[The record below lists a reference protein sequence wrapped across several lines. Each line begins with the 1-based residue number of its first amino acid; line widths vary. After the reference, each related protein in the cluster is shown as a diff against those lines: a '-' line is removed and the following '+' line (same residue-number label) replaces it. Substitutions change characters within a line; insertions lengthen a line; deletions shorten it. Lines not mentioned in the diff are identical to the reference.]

1 MLFSPFP
8 LFSSPPGPAPIVVTV
23 EDLPIPTRALAAR
36 DIRLTDS
43 GDIYIANGDIWMVG
57 ELDAIVQECG
67 TALRLWQGEYLLDDI
82 AGAQWAVVLTKGVT
96 NQELDAEIRRVL
108 ATVPGVVAV
117 DNVAI
122 TRDTITRRASIV
134 ATVLGNG
141 GVVLTVT
148 QEIEE

>member
-1 MLFSPFP
+1 MFLPLFP
-8 LFSSPPGPAPIVVTV
+8 LFALPLSSPVVVTV

-36 DIRLTDS
+36 DIRLTDD
-43 GDIYIANGDIWMVG
+43 GDIYIAGGDIWFVG

-67 TALRLWQGEYLLDDI
+67 TALRLWLGEYLLDDL

-108 ATVPGVVAV
+108 QTVPGVVAV
-117 DNVAI
+117 DSISIV
-122 TRDTITRRASIV
+122 RDTLTRRASIV
-134 ATVLGNG
+134 ATVIGNG

-148 QEIEE
+148 QEIDE

>member
-1 MLFSPFP
+1 MLFYPFP
-8 LFSSPPGPAPIVVTV
+8 LFSLPPPPAPVVVTV
-23 EDLPIPTRALAAR
+23 PDLPIPTRALAAR

-43 GDIYIANGDIWMVG
+43 GDIYIANGDIWLVG

-122 TRDTITRRASIV
+122 TRDTISRRAAIV
-134 ATVLGNG
+134 ATVLGDG

>member
-1 MLFSPFP
+1 VFLPLFP
-8 LFSSPPGPAPIVVTV
+8 LLSFPPSSPVVVTV

-122 TRDTITRRASIV
+122 TRDTITRRAAIV

>member
-1 MLFSPFP
+1 MLFYPFP
-8 LFSSPPGPAPIVVTV
+8 LFSLPPSPAPVVVTV
-23 EDLPIPTRALAAR
+23 PDLPIPTRALAAR

-82 AGAQWAVVLTKGVT
+82 AGAQWATVLTKGTT

-122 TRDTITRRASIV
+122 TRDTITRRAAIV
-134 ATVLGNG
+134 ATVLGDG

>member
-1 MLFSPFP
+1 MFLPLFP
-8 LFSSPPGPAPIVVTV
+8 LLSFPPSSPVVVTV

-122 TRDTITRRASIV
+122 TRDTITRRAAIV